1 MSRSAMTATG
11 GALPRWLTIAVSVAI
26 VFHVSTLVIKVL
38 AAPSGPWFTP
48 EGPSLAAPPQLAFAL
63 NEHVG
68 RHYLRAMKM
77 THNYHFMSN
86 RGSMPR
92 AYLTVRLLD
101 EKGAVQETLRFP
113 DSDNGR
119 LVRGWQELVTR
130 WLVDDQPVQPAQ
142 GEYIPAPN
150 QTVPMVSV
158 WEMSGMDRQLQL
170 RSVPEHLIARDRP
183 VMKPS
188 DWSMLLMR
196 AYARYL
202 CRTTGAA
209 QVEIVRHSREPIPP
223 MALFARD
230 LRSDGFE
237 ELQSNYGRLS
247 K

>member
-1 MSRSAMTATG
+1 MSRSAMIATG
-11 GALPRWLTIAVSVAI
+11 GALPRWLTIVVSVAI
-26 VFHVSTLVIKVL
+26 VFHLSTLVIKVL

-48 EGPSLAAPPQLAFAL
+48 EGPSLAAPPQLGFAL

-68 RHYLRAMKM
+68 RHYLRTMKM

-92 AYLTVRLLD
+92 AYLTVRLYD
-101 EKGAVQETLRFP
+101 EDGTTRETLRFP
-113 DSDNGR
+113 DPDAGR
-119 LVRGWQELVTR
+119 LVRGWQDLVTR
-130 WLVDDQPVQPAQ
+130 WLVDDQPIQAAQ

-150 QTVPMVSV
+150 QGVPLVPI
-158 WEMSGMDRQLQL
+158 WEAAGPDRQLLL
-170 RSVPEHLIARDRP
+170 RSVPEHLIPRDRP

-188 DWSMLLMR
+188 DWSMILVR
-196 AYARYL
+196 SYARYL

-230 LRSDGFE
+230 LRSDTFE
-237 ELQSNYGRLS
+237 ELQCNYGRLS